1 MNIKPKVLYIISTTH
16 LGGAPVQAY
25 WLAKNLT
32 DKIELFVVAPN
43 DGPYFQKFKNIS
55 INVINLPIRS
65 INLMALK
72 SIINIIRNYNISLI
86 HSHGK
91 AAGLYSRI
99 AGWWTKTSVIHTFHG
114 IHFKKYGILSP
125 IYLMIEKILGKMTK
139 FFIAVAEHEKVTA
152 IKMKFAKSQQIKVIY
167 NAIPP
172 YKSAYQS
179 ANNQLTLISVGRFY
193 SGKGQNYL
201 ISAMPEIIR
210 NIPKAKLI
218 FIGDGP
224 ELQVAKALASQ
235 LKVQDNIKFVGELEP
250 EKIYEYL
257 NKATIYVA
265 PSLGEGL
272 PLTLLEAGQV
282 GLPVIAT
289 DVSGNSEVI
298 QNEISGL
305 LVPAANSKA
314 LAQAIIKLYNNPQLA
329 QKYAFR
335 SQETI
340 QNKFGFNRMINE
352 TYNLYQK
359 ALS

>member
-1 MNIKPKVLYIISTTH
+1 M
-16 LGGAPVQAY
+16 GGAPIHAY
-25 WLAKNLT
+25 WLAKNLN
-32 DKIELFVVAPN
+32 DKIEFLIIAPN
-43 DGPYFQKFKNIS
+43 DGPYFNKFKSLGVKI
-55 INVINLPIRS
+55 INLPIRS
-65 INLMALK
+65 INLNTLI
-72 SIINIIRNYNISLI
+72 SIINIVRRNRVHLI

-91 AAGLYSRI
+91 TAGLYSRI

-125 IYLMIEKILGKMTK
+125 IYLIIERLLGKMTK

-172 YKSAYQS
+172 HKSEHQS
-179 ANNQLTLISVGRFY
+179 YDNQFILISVGRFY
-193 SGKGQNYL
+193 SGKGQNHL
-201 ISAMPEIIR
+201 ISVMPEIIR

-224 ELQVAKALASQ
+224 KLQVNKVLASQ
-235 LKVQDNIKFVGELEP
+235 LKVQNDIKFVGELEQ

-257 NKATIYVA
+257 DKATIYVA

-272 PLTLLEAGQV
+272 PLVILEAGQA

-289 DVSGNSEVI
+289 NVTGNNEI
-298 QNEISGL
+298 IKNEISGL
-305 LVPAANSKA
+305 LVPATDNKA
-314 LAQAIIKLYNNPQLA
+314 LTQAIIKLYNNPQLVKEYTSNL
-329 QKYAFR
+329 QR
-335 SQETI
+335 TI
-340 QNKFGFNRMINE
+340 KNKFGFNRMIDE

-359 ALS
+359 VLNQDA